1 MHDTAAAAL
10 SPFDIAALLVVAAAV
25 FGYINHH
32 YIRLPHVIGLTIMGA
47 LAAIVL
53 TVLNALVP
61 SITLDDSVSRLLEQ
75 LNFTDTLLQGML
87 SFLLF
92 AGALHVD
99 LKRLSADWLPV
110 LLLST
115 VGVVTSTVL
124 VGGATWGLGLLLGV
138 EIAPIW
144 YFVFGALISPTD
156 PVSVL
161 GVLKTEDVPLSLQSA
176 VAGESLFNDGVGIV
190 VFTILLGA
198 AVLMLF
204 VVATALHRRLYAT
217 RPEPARLTLFYLV
230 MSAGGAL
237 GGLFA
242 AIVAPLLFDWVW
254 EHPLLVLA
262 AAALLPQTPLVP
274 WMDRLGLSA
283 RQRRV
288 ARLALV
294 LGAALLGWWM
304 TRAIDAQ
311 ADMTVHLLLLAI
323 ALLGVLALG
332 NRWAFLAILLILMLA
347 RGGWTTL
354 GESAAGIRE
363 RSYFGVYTVRQFDNP
378 PTRVL
383 SHGTTIHGRQF
394 LDPERR
400 DLPTSYYGPTSGVG
414 LALSAADA
422 IYGDNAQIGVIGLGT
437 GTLACYRE
445 PGQRYTFYE
454 IDPMVVDYSRN
465 GVFTYLSDCAPDAQ
479 IHLGDARLEL
489 EAEPAQQYDILAVDA
504 FSSDAI
510 PLHLLTREAMHAY
523 GRALKPDGLMLIHI
537 SNRYVNLRPVIA
549 AHALENGW
557 IALMRDD
564 PRDPDRG
571 ISASYWV
578 AIASDAV
585 PMAKLLQSS
594 PQTNWIELGDPRGPA
609 WTDDFASILPYLDW
623 DTILG
628 DR

>member
-198 AVLMLF
+198 AVTGADFSIAEGARLF
-204 VVATALHRRLYAT
+204 VI
-217 RPEPARLTLFYLV
+217 E
-230 MSAGGAL
+230 AGGGLAVGVAIGWLGFRGMRSMDEYTLEVLISLAVVMGGYAL
-237 GGLFA
+237 CSQLHLSGPIAMAVAGLLIGNFGAHYAMSDETLDYVNKFWELIDELLNSVLFLLIGLELIALVPGGTEFIFGLA
-242 AIVAPLLFDWVW
+242 AIPI
-254 EHPLLVLA
+254 VLA
-262 AAALLPQTPLVP
+262 ARGISVFGAIKVMP
-274 WMDRLGLSA
+274 SA
-283 RQRRV
+283 RLDTPGSGRV
-288 ARLALV
+288 L
-294 LGAALLGWWM
+294 WWGG
-304 TRAIDAQ
+304 
-311 ADMTVHLLLLAI
+311 L
-323 ALLGVLALG
+323 
-332 NRWAFLAILLILMLA
+332 
-347 RGGWTTL
+347 RGGI
-354 GESAAGIRE
+354 SVA
-363 RSYFGVYTVRQFDNP
+363 
-378 PTRVL
+378 
-383 SHGTTIHGRQF
+383 
-394 LDPERR
+394 
-400 DLPTSYYGPTSGVG
+400 
-414 LALSAADA
+414 LALSLPA
-422 IYGDNAQIGVIGLGT
+422 GDT
-437 GTLACYRE
+437 R
-445 PGQRYTFYE
+445 
-454 IDPMVVDYSRN
+454 
-465 GVFTYLSDCAPDAQ
+465 
-479 IHLGDARLEL
+479 
-489 EAEPAQQYDILAVDA
+489 DILLAATFGAVL
-504 FSSDAI
+504 FSVLI
-510 PLHLLTREAMHAY
+510 Q
-523 GRALKPDGLMLIHI
+523 RATLGKLIDGLQ
-537 SNRYVNLRPVIA
+537 A
-549 AHALENGW
+549 
-557 IALMRDD
+557 DD
-564 PRDPDRG
+564 
-571 ISASYWV
+571 
-578 AIASDAV
+578 
-585 PMAKLLQSS
+585 S
-594 PQTNWIELGDPRGPA
+594 PCMQEEPTARTSGAD
-609 WTDDFASILPYLDW
+609 
-623 DTILG
+623 
-628 DR
+628 